1 MEKLKRFL
9 PLLAAVVVI
18 VAVSLAFFWPDAI
31 EGNVLR
37 QHDMQQGAANGQ
49 ELVEY
54 RAANDG
60 QTAWWTN
67 SLFGGMPAFQIAPS
81 YGSTALFSWLNGLY
95 GLWLPQP
102 ANLLCM
108 MMLGMLILLLAMR
121 CRPGLALTGAI
132 AWGLSSYFVIIIGAG
147 HLWKFITLSYVPPT
161 IAGLVLIYRNRR
173 WLGAALA
180 ALFMALQISSN
191 HLQMSYYFAW
201 VMAGFVIAYAVE
213 ACREKRLRQWGVNTA
228 VLAGAMVLAVAAN
241 APNLYH
247 TYEYSKQTMRGQ
259 HSELTQPAE
268 AASASTGGLDRDYI
282 TMYSYE
288 KGETFSLLIPDI
300 KGGASAKPFRGGM
313 VATSLTDT
321 DEGTALMRQGGEI
334 TLLQLFGPYF
344 GGAEGTNGPVYVGAI
359 IMALFLLGCIVVK
372 GPLKWTLVVLTLL
385 SIFLAWGRNMMWF
398 TDLFI
403 DFMPG
408 YSKFRTVES
417 ILVIAEFTIPLLA
430 ILGLREL
437 LRAEN
442 PWTTMRKPL
451 AWSFGICALF
461 CAIGIFAPS
470 LFGQAVMGE
479 RDQQTIA
486 QYVAYG
492 ALPQNFNIADYPA
505 VLQAAEQMRLQLVK
519 TDSLRSFLFIAIALI
534 ALVAFCRGKIG
545 RRYAVA
551 IVGIA
556 VLVDL
561 FTADRRYLNH
571 DSFTAPVAD
580 APFVASAADR
590 MILSDPDPDY
600 RVLDVQKFAS
610 ADPSYFHKAIGGYH
624 AAKLTRYQDL
634 IDRHLAYVA
643 RPEIVSLLELRS
655 DSVAAQYDAADVAW
669 LRSHLNVLDMLNTK
683 YIIVDP
689 SQPPILNENAYGNA
703 WFVNRVDYVDNADAE
718 MAALETVNPR
728 LTAIADSRFRPILGE
743 AAPAAPG
750 DEIRLT
756 DYAPDQLKFEYKAA
770 GDRVAVFSEIY
781 FPWGWTA
788 TVNGEEL
795 PLARV
800 DYVLRALRLPA
811 GSGEIVMTF
820 RPRSVKTTDTIAYVA
835 VGAIYLLLILGI
847 IVNIRRSREK

>member
-1 MEKLKRFL
+1 MEKLKKIL
-9 PLLAAVVVI
+9 PLLLCVVVI
-18 VAVSLAFFWPDAI
+18 VAVALAFFWPDAV

-54 RAANDG
+54 RAANPG

-81 YGSTALFSWLNGLY
+81 YNSTALFSWLNSLY

-161 IAGLVLIYRNRR
+161 IAGLVLIYRGRR
-173 WLGAALA
+173 WLGVALA

-191 HLQMSYYFAW
+191 HIQMSYYFAW
-201 VMAGFVIAYAVE
+201 VMAGFVIAYGVE
-213 ACREKRLRQWGVNTA
+213 SFRAGRLKQWNVNTA
-228 VLAGAMVLAVAAN
+228 VLAGAMCLAVAAN

-259 HSELTQPAE
+259 HSELTRTQ
-268 AASASTGGLDRDYI
+268 AASSTSTGGLDRDYI
-282 TMYSYE
+282 TMYSYGT
-288 KGETFSLLIPDI
+288 GETFSLLIPDI
-300 KGGASAKPFRGGM
+300 KGGASAKPLRGNM
-313 VATSLTDT
+313 VPTSLTDT
-321 DEGTALMRQGGEI
+321 DEGARLMRQGGEM

-359 IMALFLLGCIVVK
+359 IMALFLLGCFVVK
-372 GPLKWTLVVLTLL
+372 GPLKWALVILTLL
-385 SIFLAWGRNMMWF
+385 SVFLAWGRNMMWF

-430 ILGLREL
+430 ILGLRKFI
-437 LRAEN
+437 RAEN
-442 PWTTMRKPL
+442 PWKSMRKPL
-451 AWSFGICALF
+451 AWSFGICLF
-461 CAIGIFAPS
+461 FCVVGIFAPS
-470 LFGQAVMGE
+470 MFGQAVMGE

-492 ALPQNFNIADYPA
+492 ALPQDFNIADYPA

-519 TDSLRSFLFIAIALI
+519 TDALRSFLFIAVGLL
-534 ALVAFCRGKIG
+534 ALVAFSRGKLG
-545 RRYAVA
+545 ARYAVA
-551 IVGIA
+551 IVGLA

-571 DSFTAPVAD
+571 DSFTAPA
-580 APFVASAADR
+580 AETPFEASVADR
-590 MILSDPDPDY
+590 MILADPDPDY
-600 RVLDVQKFAS
+600 RVLDVQKFSS
-610 ADPSYFHKAIGGYH
+610 AEPSYFHKAIGGYH

-643 RPEIVSLLELRS
+643 RPEILSLLELRS
-655 DSVAAQYDAADVAW
+655 DSVAAQYDPADVAW

-689 SQPPILNENAYGNA
+689 SQPPVLNENAYGNA
-703 WFVNRVDYVDNADAE
+703 WFVNRVDYVDGADAE
-718 MAALETVNPR
+718 MDALESINPR
-728 LTAIADSRFRPILGE
+728 LTAVADSRFRAILGE
-743 AAPAAPG
+743 ASAPAPG

-756 DYAPDQLKFEYKAA
+756 SYAPDRLRFDYKAD
-770 GDRVAVFSEIY
+770 GDRVAVFSEVY
-781 FPWGWTA
+781 FPWGWTV
-788 TVNGEEL
+788 TVNGKDV

-800 DYVLRALRLPA
+800 DYLLRAIRLPA

-820 RPRSVKTTDTIAYVA
+820 RPQSVRTTDTIAYIA
-835 VGAIYLLLILGI
+835 IGAIYLLLILGI
-847 IVNIRRSREK
+847 IVSLRRRVE

>member
-1 MEKLKRFL
+1 MDRLKKYL
-9 PLLAAVVVI
+9 PLLGAIVII
-18 VAVSLAFFWPDAI
+18 VAVALAFFWPDAI

-49 ELVEY
+49 ELAEY
-54 RAANDG
+54 RAANG
-60 QTAWWTN
+60 GETAWWTN

-81 YGSTALFSWLNGLY
+81 YGSTALFSWLNSLY

-108 MMLGMLILLLAMR
+108 MMLSMLILLLVMR
-121 CRPGLALTGAI
+121 CRPSLALIGAV

-147 HLWKFITLSYVPPT
+147 HLWKFITLTYVPPT
-161 IAGLVLIYRNRR
+161 IAGLVLIYRDKRL
-173 WLGAALA
+173 LGAAVA

-201 VMAGFVIAYAVE
+201 VMAGFVIAYGVE
-213 ACREKRLRQWGVNTA
+213 ALRAKRLKNWGMNTA
-228 VLAGAMVLAVAAN
+228 VLAGAMLLAVAAN

-247 TYEYSKQTMRGQ
+247 TYEYSKETMRGR
-259 HSELTQPAE
+259 HSELTPVADAAPA
-268 AASASTGGLDRDYI
+268 ARTAGLDRDYI

-288 KGETFSLLIPDI
+288 KAETFSLLIPDV
-300 KGGASAKPFRGGM
+300 KGGASAKPLQGNM
-313 VATSLTDT
+313 VPTSLTET
-321 DEGTALMRQGGEI
+321 DEGRELMRRSGEM

-359 IMALFLLGCIVVK
+359 VLALFLFGCFAVR
-372 GPLKWTLVVLTLL
+372 GPLKWALVVLTLL

-430 ILGLREL
+430 VLGLREL
-437 LRAEN
+437 LTAEK
-442 PWTTMRKPL
+442 PWPAMRKPL
-451 AWSFGICALF
+451 FWAFGICLFF
-461 CAIGIFAPS
+461 CAVGLFAPS
-470 LFGQAVMGE
+470 LFGQAIMGE

-492 ALPQNFNIADYPA
+492 VLPQDFNIADYPA
-505 VLQAAEQMRLQLVK
+505 VLQAAEQMRLGLVK
-519 TDSLRSFLFIAIALI
+519 ADSLRSFLFIAVALI
-534 ALVAFCRGKIG
+534 ALVAYCRGGLKA
-545 RRYAVA
+545 RYAVA
-551 IVGIA
+551 VVGVA

-571 DSFTAPVAD
+571 DSFVAPVAS
-580 APFVASAADR
+580 APFVASAADNI
-590 MILSDPDPDY
+590 ILADPDPDY
-600 RVLDVQKFAS
+600 RVLDVQNFAS
-610 ADPSYFHKAIGGYH
+610 AAPSYFHKSVGGYH

-634 IDRHLAYVA
+634 IDRHLSFVA
-643 RPEIVSLLELRS
+643 RPEIVELLSLRS
-655 DSVAAQYDAADVAW
+655 DSVAALYDPADVAW
-669 LRSHLNVLDMLNTK
+669 LRSHLNVLDMLNTR

-689 SQPPILNENAYGNA
+689 NSAPIVNENAYGNA
-703 WFVNRVDYVDNADAE
+703 WFVNRVDYVDSPDAE
-718 MAALETVNPR
+718 MAALDSINPR
-728 LTAIADSRFRPILGE
+728 QTAVADAKFRDVLGE
-743 AAPAAPG
+743 PSAPASPA

-756 DYAPDQLKFEYKAA
+756 SYAPDCLKFDYSAA
-770 GDRVAVFSEIY
+770 SERVAVFSEVY

-788 TVNGEEL
+788 TVNGSEV

-800 DYVLRALRLPA
+800 DYVLRAMRLPA
-811 GSGEIVMTF
+811 DKGEIVMTF
-820 RPRSVKTTDTIAYVA
+820 RPRSVRTTDTVAYCA
-835 VGAIYLLLILGI
+835 VGLIYLLLALGLI
-847 IVNIRRSREK
+847 ANFRRKK